1 MIRLE
6 LSREDALY
14 LLDALNTE
22 RFRIQDR
29 ASEEFSA
36 RRNTDQWLYRLG
48 ILDSLV
54 HLVDNELN
62 NEHLAPYDVQARHD
76 EAEEALIQ
84 QQVNE

>member
-1 MIRLE
+1 MIHLE
-6 LSREDALY
+6 LSREEALY

-62 NEHLAPYDVQARHD
+62 NEHLIPHDVQARHD